1 MCIYKYWFFS
11 RFLVKN
17 EISEKKPKKLSR
29 SLTFSSLLP
38 ISSKKGKLK
47 ISKFGTCNKL
57 KSVEENSELT
67 SFCDSLKRNTTFK
80 DKVMNKDTVTE
91 SNMRRLSMV
100 CNEIDKFER
109 EFVEP
114 VRISASSLSLSTSS
128 YGHPQPRKPRY
139 GLQKHLST
147 NLDTHLKEMRNKF
160 LSSDSVTSGYDSG
173 AFSRESTPDLSLSSS
188 LTDSSEQRDL
198 ENNLVDAPKS
208 LINFESANINSV
220 STENQN
226 LTTSTP
232 CKPRRSLSERVQTQ
246 QTKVP
251 LIRRSH
257 TTTNTDTESLVAMMK
272 KYPAIV
278 SRVGCSSDCGATVTV
293 NGFCYH

>member
-1 MCIYKYWFFS
+1 M
-11 RFLVKN
+11 R
-17 EISEKKPKKLSR
+17 
-29 SLTFSSLLP
+29 
-38 ISSKKGKLK
+38 
-47 ISKFGTCNKL
+47 
-57 KSVEENSELT
+57 
-67 SFCDSLKRNTTFK
+67 
-80 DKVMNKDTVTE
+80 KDTVTE

-100 CNEIDKFER
+100 CDEIDKFER

-128 YGHPQPRKPRY
+128 YGQPQPRKQRY
-139 GLQKHLST
+139 GLKKHLST

-160 LSSDSVTSGYDSG
+160 ISSDSVTSGYDSG

-188 LTDSSEQRDL
+188 LTDSCEQRDL
-198 ENNLVDAPKS
+198 ENNLVDAPKR
-208 LINFESANINSV
+208 LINLESSTINTV
-220 STENQN
+220 STEDHN

-232 CKPRRSLSERVQTQ
+232 CKPRRSLSDRVQTQ

-251 LIRRSH
+251 HVRRSH
-257 TTTNTDTESLVAMMK
+257 TTSNTTSENLMLSK
-272 KYPAIV
+272 KFPAIV